1 MKAVLHLPSDINAW
15 FAPGTAPDVIR
26 ASAFALTKSSI
37 LQCASDR
44 VSLAHQVDFS
54 KLPTAIA
61 QYFEVILQES
71 IFDIEENP
79 KFADHLVPDSSG
91 HEHVDLDL
99 VNELNF
105 MAVKRSE
112 VFKKGKESKEE
123 LYERTVGVPA
133 SLAKRIVVLDPYAG
147 TALMDRR
154 SDRIWLLRRLIES
167 GCKALHIVTTI
178 PDLRNKDYEGL
189 SALERKRIIE
199 DAISDLI
206 AETGAV
212 ITSEVYFPNKAKF
225 HNRRLKFQFEGGVL
239 GCLLEKGIDGFA
251 SPAIESGSAVK
262 PLSREELSEAI
273 KGLAELKRVPG

>member
-1 MKAVLHLPSDINAW
+1 VKAVLHLPSDIKSW

-26 ASAFALTKSSI
+26 ASAFALTNSSI

-44 VSLAHQVDFS
+44 ASLAHQVDFS

-61 QYFEVILQES
+61 QYFEVILKES
-71 IFDIEENP
+71 IFDREENP
-79 KFADHLVPDSSG
+79 KFADHSIPDLEG
-91 HEHVDLDL
+91 FEHVDLEL
-99 VNELNF
+99 VNELNL

-112 VFKKGKESKEE
+112 VFKIGKESKEQ

-178 PDLRNKDYEGL
+178 PELGNKGYVGI
-189 SALERKRIIE
+189 SASKRKRLIE
-199 DAISDLI
+199 GAISDLV
-206 AETGAV
+206 AETGAR
-212 ITSEVYFPNKAKF
+212 ISSEVYFPDKAKF

-262 PLSREELSEAI
+262 PLSGKELSEAI
-273 KGLAELKRVPG
+273 KGIAELKRVPG